1 MSDYNECKRRGSIH
15 AGDDFSSVAEVFSLF
30 GVTEFDKGSSSIF
43 SVPGEKDVVCWFV
56 TERMSNG
63 WHVDLYSGLGELDS
77 RGWDLPTEINAANYD
92 IGWRYDTG
100 IGWKDELTDEEKEIL
115 RRMLS
120 GTRLVFWKLSR
131 DGVTWYKFLGVFK
144 YQSNDLWP
152 CPGICR
158 YSRVSESVGCPK
170 AEAHFRALGRD
181 EFQALTG
188 QLLVCD
194 LFDDVGVKSADGR
207 EGTFKMWPGSTV
219 IVEGAEQTSAR
230 LRCRVCGSDCVYLIP
245 RRDVELGYFRPAGPG
260 NLESAKLVG
269 ASKGACGI
277 VSAKST
283 TKDRLFEQMK
293 SGMEHIREVLSHE
306 GTEEHIR
313 LVHEILQRVSDSYGD
328 GVVEIDREKFGKM
341 GVADFA
347 EGWLKA
353 HAIGGTVVSASLG
366 CYAIVTRN
374 GNLVEWI
381 N

>member
-1 MSDYNECKRRGSIH
+1 MSDYNECKRRGSIQ
-15 AGDDFSSVAEVFSLF
+15 AGDDFASVAEVFSLF
-30 GVTEFDKGSSSIF
+30 GVTEFDKGSSNIF
-43 SVPGEKDVVCWFV
+43 SVPGKKDVVCWFV

-63 WHVDLYSGLGELDS
+63 WHVDLWSGFGDLDS
-77 RGWDLPTEINAANYD
+77 RGWELPTEIKAANYD

-100 IGWKDELTDEEKEIL
+100 IGWVGDLTDEEKEVI
-115 RRMLS
+115 RGMS
-120 GTRLVFWKLSR
+120 YGTRLVFKKMSR
-131 DGVTWYKFLGVFK
+131 NGATWYKFLGVFDN
-144 YQSNDLWP
+144 QDSLWP
-152 CPGICR
+152 SPGICR
-158 YSRVSESVGCPK
+158 YSRVSKSAECPK
-170 AEAHFRALGRD
+170 AEARFRELGLD

-207 EGTFKMWPGSTV
+207 EGTFKMWPGSTM
-219 IVEGAEQTSAR
+219 IVEGAERAPGR
-230 LRCRVCGSDCVYLIP
+230 LLCRVSGSDRIYLIP

-269 ASKGACGI
+269 APKGARGI

-283 TKDRLFEQMK
+283 TKDRLLAQMK

-313 LVHEILQRVSDSYGD
+313 LVHAILQRIRDFREGT
-328 GVVEIDREKFGKM
+328 GIVEMDREKFGKM
-341 GVADFA
+341 GVSDFS
-347 EGWLKA
+347 EDWLKA
-353 HAIGGTVVSASLG
+353 HAIDGTVVDASHG